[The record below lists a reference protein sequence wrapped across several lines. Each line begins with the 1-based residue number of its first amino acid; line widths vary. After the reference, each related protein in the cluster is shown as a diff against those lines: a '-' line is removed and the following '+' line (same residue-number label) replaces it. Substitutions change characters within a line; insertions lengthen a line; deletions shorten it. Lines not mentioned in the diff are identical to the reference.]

1 MKSFG
6 IFFIAYQERFHASSS
21 EVSLILTISNL
32 TTSFTGKRPITIR
45 AASRENLSSGF
56 PTKQVTKQSP
66 QRLRLARSLKFLWSK
81 V

>member
-32 TTSFTGKRPITIR
+32 TTSFTGKRPISELPFMVVCFQLR
-45 AASRENLSSGF
+45 ACSYNEHDNY
-56 PTKQVTKQSP
+56 T
-66 QRLRLARSLKFLWSK
+66 
-81 V
+81 